1 MNNIEINYF
10 NFSSPSSETSSLL
23 NSSVNQILDSI
34 EKKESVYQIFSG
46 DHARAQ
52 NKEAV
57 KYAQEIRDNFS
68 DLVVIGM
75 GGAVLNPRS
84 LTSLVQ
90 AKISSTKIHFLD
102 NTDPIFLQELLSD
115 LDLKNAAVLVISNSG
130 NTLETV
136 SLAAILIA
144 EFKKIGIK
152 NLGKHFYFI
161 TNPHAG
167 ILKNVAHDIGAK
179 LIAHTEN
186 ISGRY
191 SGMTNVSSLVSNVAG
206 IDFEE
211 YLSGAESV
219 LQEFTSKKAESQAAL
234 SAGMV
239 FNEQKSISVNLGYLQ
254 NFAVFLEWYSQII
267 AESLGKD
274 GKGITPIRGL
284 GPNDQHSMLQ
294 LYLDGPR
301 NKLYSLFYVQNLQ
314 SDFTTDQNSAFDYM
328 AKQNLA
334 DINKANFN
342 ATLKALASSG
352 QPTRSIIME
361 DLSARSV
368 GALFMHSMLEV
379 ITLGHMMKI
388 NPFNQPGVEKIKLE
402 SKAALVK

>member
-10 NFSSPSSETSSLL
+10 NFSSQSTEASSFL

-34 EKKESVYQIFSG
+34 EKKESAYQIFSIH
-46 DHARAQ
+46 HARSQ
-52 NKEAV
+52 NKEAAI
-57 KYAQEIRDNFS
+57 YAQEIRENFS

-75 GGAVLNPRS
+75 GGAVLNPRTLMS
-84 LTSLVQ
+84 LAQGKNAL
-90 AKISSTKIHFLD
+90 TKIHFLD
-102 NTDPIFLQELLSD
+102 NTDPIFLQELLSG
-115 LDLKNAAVLVISNSG
+115 LDLQSAAVLVISNSG

-144 EFKKIGIK
+144 EFKKIGVK

-161 TNPHAG
+161 TNPQAG
-167 ILKNVAHDIGAK
+167 ILKDVALDMGAK

-191 SGMTNVSSLVSNVAG
+191 SGMTNVSSLVANVAG
-206 IDFEE
+206 INFEE

-219 LQEFTSKKAESQAAL
+219 LQEFASKKAESQAAL

-239 FNEQKSISVNLGYLQ
+239 FNEQKLISVNLGYLQ
-254 NFAVFLEWYSQII
+254 NFTVFLEWYSQII

-301 NKLYSLFYVQNLQ
+301 DKLYSVIYVKKVR
-314 SDFTTDQNSAFDYM
+314 SDFVTDGSDAFDYM

-334 DINKANFN
+334 DVNKANFN
-342 ATLKALASSG
+342 ATLKALASSN

-361 DLSARSV
+361 DLSARSI
-368 GALFMHSMLEV
+368 GALVMHSMLEV

-388 NPFNQPGVEKIKLE
+388 NPFNQPGVEKIKVE
-402 SKAALVK
+402 SKAALLK